1 MIGTIQGGKLND
13 DLIMDFNRS
22 NLNILNIMKFDLFIY
37 GLK

>member
-22 NLNILNIMKFDLFIY
+22 NLNILNIMKFDLFI
-37 GLK
+37 